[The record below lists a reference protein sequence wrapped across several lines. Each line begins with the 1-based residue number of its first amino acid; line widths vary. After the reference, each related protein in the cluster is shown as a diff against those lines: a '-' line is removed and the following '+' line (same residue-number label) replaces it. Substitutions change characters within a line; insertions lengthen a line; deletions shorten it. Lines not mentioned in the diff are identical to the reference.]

1 MWSKVM
7 SVIKK
12 ELRDLFRE
20 KRTILMTIV
29 IPAILMPAL
38 LIGMFYLQTNSFEK
52 ESIKAKIIAIQKDD
66 ILAKKYVAMLKNQHI
81 VEEYIVVDDI
91 AKAIEEDQAR
101 SGLSIAKQGDS
112 INIVIYYNISKPGSS
127 STIRKLA
134 DIIKELYVADY
145 LKEHGLPPINLT
157 STIQDKPIGD
167 PMAAAKAMTGYMLGL
182 FLVLFTTI
190 GNTYLGSDIGAGEKE
205 RGTLL
210 PLLASPADREAIATG
225 KWIALAITNLISAT
239 ALIAGEGF
247 AMWYIIKESARMEGG
262 QQISIENLSN
272 IISPSTI
279 FILLLAAILLA
290 LFGAALQLI
299 ISIWSKTIR
308 EAQLYLSQIGLI
320 IFLPSLAIIP
330 YMISGSTL
338 PTWSYSIPIVNTMAL
353 IYSGIMGNL
362 TLLNVLVAFGANI
375 VVATIVIAIVVKIL
389 DMEQVILRT

>member
-20 KRTILMTIV
+20 KRTIFMTI
-29 IPAILMPAL
+29 ILPAILMPAL
-38 LIGMFYLQTNSFEK
+38 LIGMFYLQTNTFEK
-52 ESIKAKIIAIQKDD
+52 ESVKAKTIAIQKDD
-66 ILAKKYVAMLKNQHI
+66 AIAKKYVDILKNQHI
-81 VEEYIVVDDI
+81 VENYIVVDDI
-91 AKAIEEDQAR
+91 AKAIEEDKAR
-101 SGLSIAKQGDS
+101 SGLSIEKQEDS
-112 INIVIYYNISKPGSS
+112 INIVIYYNISKPGGS

-145 LKEHGLPPINLT
+145 LKEHGLPPVNLT
-157 STIQDKPIGD
+157 STIKDKPIGD
-167 PMAAAKAMTGYMLGL
+167 PLAAAKAMTGYMLGL

-210 PLLASPADREAIATG
+210 PLLASPADRKAIATG

-247 AMWYIIKESARMEGG
+247 AMWYVMKESATMDPN
-262 QQISIENLSN
+262 QQIAIGSLSD

-279 FILLLAAILLA
+279 LILLLAAILLA

-308 EAQLYLSQIGLI
+308 EAQLYLSQIGLV

-330 YMISGSTL
+330 SMISGSTL
-338 PTWSYSIPIVNTMAL
+338 PTWSYFIPIVNTMAL
-353 IYSGIMGNL
+353 VYSGVMGSL
-362 TLLNVLVAFGANI
+362 TLMNVLVAFGANL

>member
-20 KRTILMTIV
+20 KRTIFMTIV
-29 IPAILMPAL
+29 LPAILMPAL

-52 ESIKAKIIAIQKDD
+52 ESVKAKTIAIQKDD
-66 ILAKKYVAMLKNQHI
+66 ILAKKYVDILKNQHI
-81 VEEYIVVDDI
+81 VENYVVVDNI
-91 AKAIEEDQAR
+91 PKAIEEDKAR
-101 SGLSIAKQGDS
+101 SGLSIVKQGD
-112 INIVIYYNISKPGSS
+112 NIKIIIYYNISKPGSS

-145 LKEHGLPPINLT
+145 LKEHGLPPVNLT
-157 STIQDKPIGD
+157 SIIKDKPIGD
-167 PMAAAKAMTGYMLGL
+167 PLAAAKAMTGYMLGL

-247 AMWYIIKESARMEGG
+247 AMWYIIKESGG
-262 QQISIENLSN
+262 IDGSQEIPIGNLSN

-330 YMISGSTL
+330 YMISGNTL
-338 PTWSYSIPIVNTMAL
+338 PNWSYFIPIVNTMAL

-362 TLLNVLVAFGANI
+362 TLLNVLVAFGANL
-375 VVATIVIAIVVKIL
+375 VVAAIVIAIVVKIL